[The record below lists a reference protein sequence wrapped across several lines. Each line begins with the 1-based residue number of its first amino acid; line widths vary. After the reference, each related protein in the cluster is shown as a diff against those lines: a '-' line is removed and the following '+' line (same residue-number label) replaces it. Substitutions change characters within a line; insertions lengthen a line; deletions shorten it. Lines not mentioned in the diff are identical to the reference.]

1 MQKIMFNDKF
11 HLTQAVL
18 DESKTQT
25 RRIIKMPKKID
36 GRTVC
41 GYEICCPLIN
51 KENKYIMPTDEEGY
65 QFENELKPKYQVGE
79 IVAVAQSYKDC
90 GEFDVYEAPKG
101 TAGWSNKMFVRA
113 DLMPHQIQIT
123 DIRFEKLQDISED
136 DCIADIPQ
144 CDKLIQE
151 HYNACISYGAKIRN
165 NLLKRRD
172 IFAVLID
179 KINGKGTWESN
190 PYVVVY
196 EFTLIK

>member
-25 RRIIKMPKKID
+25 RHIIKMPKKID

-41 GYEICCPLIN
+41 GFEICCPLIN

-65 QFENELKPKYQVGE
+65 QFENEFKPKYQVGE

-123 DIRFEKLQDISED
+123 DIRLEKLQDISED
-136 DCIADIPQ
+136 DCLKEGVLEQFRPQSMSCKFYIPNIL
-144 CDKLIQE
+144 DLDFSTPKE
-151 HYNACISYGAKIRN
+151 A
-165 NLLKRRD
+165 
-172 IFAVLID
+172 FAALID
-179 KINGKGTWESN
+179 KINGKGTWERN
-190 PYVVVY
+190 PYVIVY
-196 EFTLIK
+196 EFKLIL

>member
-25 RRIIKMPKKID
+25 RHIIKMPKKID

-41 GYEICCPLIN
+41 GFEICCPLIN

-65 QFENELKPKYQVGE
+65 QFENEFKPKYQVGE

-101 TAGWSNKMFVRA
+101 TVGWSNKMFVRA

-136 DCIADIPQ
+136 DCLKEGVLEQFRPQSMSCKFYIPNIL
-144 CDKLIQE
+144 DLDFSTPKE
-151 HYNACISYGAKIRN
+151 A
-165 NLLKRRD
+165 
-172 IFAVLID
+172 FAALID
-179 KINGKGTWESN
+179 KINGKGTWERN
-190 PYVVVY
+190 PYVIVY
-196 EFTLIK
+196 EFKLIK

>member
-1 MQKIMFNDKF
+1 
-11 HLTQAVL
+11 
-18 DESKTQT
+18 
-25 RRIIKMPKKID
+25 
-36 GRTVC
+36 
-41 GYEICCPLIN
+41 
-51 KENKYIMPTDEEGY
+51 
-65 QFENELKPKYQVGE
+65 
-79 IVAVAQSYKDC
+79 
-90 GEFDVYEAPKG
+90 
-101 TAGWSNKMFVRA
+101 
-113 DLMPHQIQIT
+113 MPHQIQIT

-151 HYNACISYGAKIRN
+151 HYNACIPYGAKIRN

-196 EFTLIK
+196 EFKLIK